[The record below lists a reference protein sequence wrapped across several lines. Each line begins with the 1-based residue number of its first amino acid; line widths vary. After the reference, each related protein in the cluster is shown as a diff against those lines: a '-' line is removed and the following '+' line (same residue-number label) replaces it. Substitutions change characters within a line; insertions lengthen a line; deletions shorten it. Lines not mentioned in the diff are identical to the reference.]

1 MKKLIICI
9 CFFSGMSFIYSQ
21 PTFFFHNKNIKEWYI
36 TAKKEK
42 LQEEIN
48 KIITISEFEKLLT
61 ANKVNKES
69 LFNLFNFVDFDQN
82 GLNDLLFQG
91 KIGNKNYVILFKK
104 KSNEE
109 YTIVFNQTEK
119 FYKQI
124 LRFKTFHWLSL
135 YGTPIVAEKS
145 KHYYSLDM

>member
-91 KIGNKNYVILFKK
+91 KIGNKNYVILFKRNRT
-104 KSNEE
+104 KSTQS
-109 YTIVFNQTEK
+109 YSIKREK
-119 FYKQI
+119 FTSKFSASRPSI
-124 LRFKTFHWLSL
+124 GFH
-135 YGTPIVAEKS
+135 YMDPIVAEK
-145 KHYYSLDM
+145 K